1 MVFMPFHTL
10 LPTQRYRFGKTV
22 FHSLTKGLIL
32 KKNLK
37 GELVDFF
44 FALPKQNVITR
55 YIMKH
60 LYSIIRHYVKLLWQS
75 VRSGN
80 HFRRAAKCNTQLGET
95 PISSRTRTP

>member
-10 LPTQRYRFGKTV
+10 LPTQRYCFGKTV

-44 FALPKQNVITR
+44 FALPKQNVIMQD
-55 YIMKH
+55 IMIH
-60 LYSIIRHYVKLLWQS
+60 FELW
-75 VRSGN
+75 
-80 HFRRAAKCNTQLGET
+80 
-95 PISSRTRTP
+95 I